1 MKQRSSRGQDAYTK
15 IEPSEHRMPTTHI
28 TEMQED
34 VHDAARQLEMIYQ
47 RLRGHALFLRSRNID
62 HLIDDVL
69 LVENQAGA
77 LALSIQDLK
86 GAASRMAKAA

>member
-1 MKQRSSRGQDAYTK
+1 MKKRSSSGQDAKTP

-47 RLRGHALFLRSRNID
+47 MLRGHALFLRSRNID